1 MEFVGISSLAETQ
14 SQILNQ
20 DPLAVKPETV
30 EELLKE
36 ENLLLKEI
44 LRQNQ
49 IVLSRTAE
57 ILEQNQKLMEL
68 LMKERMNTYLY
79 EESAYNA
86 DPLDTGKVQ
95 YVAEEDTRDSNRITS
110 EVSDETNLWS
120 VSIATEDENDLL
132 NSFPVKDEVFTEE
145 DVEMENTAVP
155 QPEPGK
161 SKEILKTAELIVPI
175 VKIERLEIPSPEPED
190 SNIKPEQLIN
200 NVLAQQ
206 SRMPQDTAQSQSE

>member
-49 IVLSRTAE
+49 KVLSRTAE

-145 DVEMENTAVP
+145 DVEMENTTVP

-161 SKEILKTAELIVPI
+161 
-175 VKIERLEIPSPEPED
+175 
-190 SNIKPEQLIN
+190 
-200 NVLAQQ
+200 
-206 SRMPQDTAQSQSE
+206 